1 MQKLIKTIFWLFMA
15 IGFALLI
22 LGKGRL
28 PEFYNPEYMAGA
40 AFLSAFA
47 ILFPPLLFRPKNP
60 EQEKA
65 IIKLQTIVIL
75 AIIVNGIGALG
86 LYKLY
91 LVGFEY
97 DKFVHFFIPFL
108 FMFGGVTL
116 FTNFFNKSF
125 QKALGLTITFVLLG
139 GFAWELF
146 ELLAD
151 RAFGTEM
158 LGYYGLE
165 VGKDTIIDIIMN
177 VLGILAGA
185 IVIVLRRRKSS

>member
-1 MQKLIKTIFWLFMA
+1 MA
-15 IGFALLI
+15 GGFALLI
-22 LGKGRL
+22 LGRDRL
-28 PEFYNPEYMAGA
+28 PEFYNPGYMAAA

-47 ILFPPLLFRPKNP
+47 ILLPSLLFRSKSP

-65 IIKLQTIVIL
+65 VIKLQTIIILTVVI
-75 AIIVNGIGALG
+75 NGAGALG

-108 FMFGGVTL
+108 FMLGWVTL
-116 FTNFFNKSF
+116 FTDFFDKSF
-125 QKALGLTITFVLLG
+125 RKALGLTVFFVLLG

-165 VGKDTIIDIIMN
+165 VGRDTIIDIIMN
-177 VLGILAGA
+177 ALGTLAGV
-185 IVIVLRRRKSS
+185 IVIVLRRRKTP